1 MVKKTRSIE
10 LINEIYPAVKIFD
23 EKTELYSYIQNIE
36 LFSAGQQK
44 FIEIELLMI
53 IYAVMS
59 IKEQRI
65 IVPKKDLVDFKDFT
79 SKPDVVKSCLEYFL
93 FYYSKERYLK
103 LFWNESNREVF
114 EHDIYSTYNNE
125 QRTHFLNNGICTK
138 AITTIQSLS
147 TINQYQTFEFAIFL
161 LNTQHY
167 YDVNAKYQ
175 REAYSLPSIVKMLKL
190 NVQEK
195 GEEFEFSDEGLDEDE
210 IETPDMVFVDYQYST
225 LFDAEKMDYFKLFSE
240 TKLLLLQFNTLL
252 KEQQLKSANKLNECN
267 NKKLSEAELIVIQ
280 KQKEANLFIESLKKH
295 ALDNFEKKL
304 VTPDSFNKKILDN
317 MMATSAITIL
327 KEFPIEAQVYDYL
340 NYLTTLAPIPLKDI
354 NDKMIGDL
362 KDMIEDFPHF
372 KEVIDS
378 LILGLR
384 VRYHKNKPLKIKP
397 ILIVGDNGIGKNAFI
412 YRINEIFGFYGNVI
426 NMSSVTSPFEI
437 CGLDSGW
444 SSGKPGFIFKT
455 ILKNNVANPFV
466 FIDEIDKKVTSTHNG
481 DVVGPFYDLLENNS
495 AVQFYENYFQT
506 NIDFSQVN
514 YIALANTTD
523 TIDAGILSRFEI
535 FNVPRPDFKM
545 LGKIVNSIYNS
556 VKKDDFY
563 EDVELSKQDI
573 AEFSIKLIV
582 NQTVEPRKIRKMIE
596 DRMKHELSAQLDGI
610 ERVSKKELDVEV
622 KSTVIPIVREQNSK
636 K

>member
-44 FIEIELLMI
+44 FIEIELLMLV
-53 IYAVMS
+53 YAVMS

-65 IVPKKDLVDFKDFT
+65 IVPKKDVVDFKDFT
-79 SKPDVVKSCLEYFL
+79 SKHDVVKSCLDYLL
-93 FYYSKERYLK
+93 FYYSKERYLT
-103 LFWNESNREVF
+103 LFWNESNRAVF

-125 QRTHFLNNGICTK
+125 QRTYFLNNGICTK
-138 AITTIQSLS
+138 AITIIQTLL
-147 TINQYQTFEFAIFL
+147 TVNQYQTFEFAIFL

-175 REAYSLPSIVKMLKL
+175 REAYSLPSLIKTLKL
-190 NVQEK
+190 NVQQT
-195 GEEFEFSDEGLDEDE
+195 GDEFEFSDEGLDDDDE
-210 IETPDMVFVDYQYST
+210 IQDIGFVDYQYST
-225 LFDAEKMDYFKLFSE
+225 LFDSEKMEYFKLFSE
-240 TKLLLLQFNTLL
+240 TKLLLRRFNSVL
-252 KEQQLKSANKLNECN
+252 KEQQLEWANKLNECN
-267 NKKLSEAELIVIQ
+267 NKNLSEAELIVIQ
-280 KQKEANLFIESLKKH
+280 KQKEVNLFVENLKKH
-295 ALDNFEKKL
+295 TLDNFEKKL
-304 VTPDSFNKKILDN
+304 LIPDSFTKKIMGN
-317 MMATSAITIL
+317 MMASSSVTIL
-327 KEFPIEAQVYDYL
+327 KEFPITTQIYDYL
-340 NYLTTLAPIPLKDI
+340 NYLTALAPIPLKDI
-354 NDKMIGDL
+354 NDKMISDL
-362 KDMIEDFPHF
+362 QGMLEDFPHF

-444 SSGKPGFIFKT
+444 SSGKPGFIFNT

-466 FIDEIDKKVTSTHNG
+466 FIDEIDKKVTSNHNG

-563 EDVELSKQDI
+563 EDVVLSKQDI

-622 KSTVIPIVREQNSK
+622 KSIVIPIDREQNSK